1 MTLTKLAAS
10 VLAVLS
16 LLSMSAHGQATAGSG
31 ASGAVAPA
39 ASGTVGAAAAA
50 APAPAAVPHPI
61 EVAGVKYDGQAEVAG
76 QKLVLNGAGIRYK
89 AIFKVYTAGLYLT
102 TRSNTPDG
110 VLANAGPKRLYIQML
125 RDIDGEE
132 LGKLF
137 TKGME
142 QNATPAE
149 FASAIN
155 GVLRMS
161 EIFVQ
166 KKKLNTGESFGVD
179 FIPGTGTV
187 VFVNGKPMP
196 GEAIK
201 EPAFFNLLLKIWLG
215 KSPADNGLKTALL
228 GGK

>member
-1 MTLTKLAAS
+1 MRLTKVAAS
-10 VLAVLS
+10 AVAALS
-16 LLSMSAHGQATAGSG
+16 LLSMSAHGQAPAGSS
-31 ASGAVAPA
+31 ASGTTSPS
-39 ASGTVGAAAAA
+39 ASGTVTAPAAAA
-50 APAPAAVPHPI
+50 APAPVPHPI

-102 TRSNTPDG
+102 SRANTPDG

-179 FIPGTGTV
+179 YIPGTGTV

>member
-1 MTLTKLAAS
+1 MRFTKLAAS

-31 ASGAVAPA
+31 ASGAAAPA
-39 ASGTVGAAAAA
+39 ASGTVA
-50 APAPAAVPHPI
+50 APAAPALAPHPI

-102 TRSNTPDG
+102 ARSSTPDG

-149 FASAIN
+149 FATAIN

-196 GEAIK
+196 GDPIK